1 MNPADAIDIVQK
13 AMWAVIVIC
22 TPAVIPA
29 MVIGIVIALFQA
41 LTQVQEA
48 TLTFVPKIMA
58 VFFSV
63 ILAANFIGA
72 QMGTLTNILFGR
84 IESGF

>member
-1 MNPADAIDIVQK
+1 MNPADAIEIVQK
-13 AMWAVIVIC
+13 ATWAVIIIC

-29 MVIGIVIALFQA
+29 MAIGILIALFQA

-63 ILAANFIGA
+63 LLAANFIGG
-72 QMGTLTNILFGR
+72 QMGTLTDILFSR

>member
-1 MNPADAIDIVQK
+1 MNPADALDIVQY
-13 AMWAVIVIC
+13 AMWTVIVISS
-22 TPAVIPA
+22 PAVVPA
-29 MVIGIVIALFQA
+29 MVIGIFIALLQA

-48 TLTFVPKIMA
+48 TLTFVPKIMI

-63 ILAANFIGA
+63 VLAANFIGG
-72 QMGTLTNILFGR
+72 QLGGLTSIIFSR

>member
-1 MNPADAIDIVQK
+1 MNPADAIEISQK
-13 AMWAVIVIC
+13 AIWTVIVIS
-22 TPAVIPA
+22 TPAVLPA
-29 MVIGIVIALFQA
+29 MIIGVVIALFQA

-58 VFFSV
+58 VFFS
-63 ILAANFIGA
+63 IALSANFIGG
-72 QMGTLTNILFGR
+72 QIVTLTNVLFGR

>member
-13 AMWAVIVIC
+13 AMWAVIIIC

-29 MVIGIVIALFQA
+29 MIIGIVIALFQA

-72 QMGTLTNILFGR
+72 QMGTLTNVLFSR

>member
-1 MNPADAIDIVQK
+1 MNPADAIDLVQK
-13 AMWAVIVIC
+13 AMWTVIIIC

-29 MVIGIVIALFQA
+29 MVVGIFIALFQA

-58 VFFSV
+58 VFLSIV
-63 ILAANFIGA
+63 LAANFIGG
-72 QMGTLTNILFGR
+72 QIGTLTNILFGR

>member
-13 AMWAVIVIC
+13 AMWAVIIIC

-63 ILAANFIGA
+63 ILAANFIGG

>member
-1 MNPADAIDIVQK
+1 VNPADAIDIVQK
-13 AMWAVIVIC
+13 AMWAVIIIC

-63 ILAANFIGA
+63 ILAANFIGG
-72 QMGTLTNILFGR
+72 QMGTLTNILFSR

>member
-1 MNPADAIDIVQK
+1 MNPADAIEIVQK
-13 AMWAVIVIC
+13 TMWAVIIIC

-29 MVIGIVIALFQA
+29 MLIGIVIALFQA

-48 TLTFVPKIMA
+48 TLTFVPKIMV

-63 ILAANFIGA
+63 ILAANFIGG
-72 QMGTLTNILFGR
+72 QMGTLTNILFSR

>member
-1 MNPADAIDIVQK
+1 MNPADAIDLVQK
-13 AMWAVIVIC
+13 AMWTVIVIC
-22 TPAVIPA
+22 APAVIPA
-29 MVIGIVIALFQA
+29 MVVGIFIALFQA

-48 TLTFVPKIMA
+48 TLTFVPKIMV

-63 ILAANFIGA
+63 ILAANFIGG
-72 QMGTLTNILFGR
+72 QIGTLTNILFGR

>member
-1 MNPADAIDIVQK
+1 VNPADAIDIVQK
-13 AMWAVIVIC
+13 AMWAVIIIC

-63 ILAANFIGA
+63 IVAANFIGG
-72 QMGTLTNILFGR
+72 QMGTLTNILFSR

>member
-13 AMWAVIVIC
+13 AMWAVIIIC

-58 VFFSV
+58 VFFSI
-63 ILAANFIGA
+63 ILAANSIGG